1 MGSKYI
7 NNTVHV
13 YELTWR
19 LTVTTLAIL
28 DRKLD
33 AVDAAFERPVE
44 LLFADSPGLLRD
56 EILN

>member
-1 MGSKYI
+1 MGLQYI
-7 NNTVHV
+7 S
-13 YELTWR
+13 YILDELTWR

-28 DRKLD
+28 ERKLD